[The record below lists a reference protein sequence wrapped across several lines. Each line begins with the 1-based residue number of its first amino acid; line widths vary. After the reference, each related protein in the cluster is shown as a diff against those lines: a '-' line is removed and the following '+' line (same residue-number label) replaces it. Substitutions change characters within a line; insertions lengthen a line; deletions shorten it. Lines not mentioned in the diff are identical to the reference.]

1 MTRYARD
8 EVAPTLNA
16 LTGLFSYMDDKKQ
29 ANTLL
34 RYEEED
40 RAKKAQSESNVGA
53 NYNLLK
59 SNIGTLTG
67 TPQEQVTG
75 KLLYGQDLQTD
86 QAIKETKEKTDRHT
100 RLGQI
105 VSFFQENPGVSIES
119 LPPELSKD
127 YVGLQAISDYTKI
140 TADTE
145 EGKARKMAAVQKVAD
160 IKYPLFAAKRDLAQ
174 KAAVEGDIGTLVNVA
189 RQLVKEAPTPYS
201 LGEFDQGS
209 HTFELKY
216 LDSPS
221 GEDKRVGR
229 ISLKEVMS
237 KMNKM
242 NKEIFVNSIAMNSSN
257 TDLGNRKAIENPIPI
272 KDSSGNDFLAITKKQ
287 LADPTRVDITLINQK
302 TGESSHI
309 NGWEVLYKLGFT
321 KTNLDDEKKQ
331 ADIEGVNLR
340 NTVTKK
346 QLFSLEQGEEVEK
359 ALSEISAM
367 EGRGDS
373 QALLRKYSL
382 PVQRKVRSIL
392 SEEAKKPVSVDD
404 SSKIFQRV
412 YEDILTSSGLT
423 LDEITGLLIDQ
434 NNAPVTQSEKAGYL
448 NTAKRITTEAANIVQ
463 KENVNQFEAE
473 KRAVVKIKEENNQ
486 MADRG
491 FQLIMDNYDPAK
503 EIEDQ
508 PDIMAFFDQLNSE
521 YPEVAVIIEKKLAKV
536 KVDQPDEPKPTPFKL
551 KRTGEVDKEL
561 SERVSKPFPGK
572 TKTKTKT
579 WGKDKP
585 TSLKEALLPKIRG
598 FNE

>member
-503 EIEDQ
+503 EIKDQ

-536 KVDQPDEPKPTPFKL
+536 KVDQPDEPKPTPFVL
-551 KRTGEVDKEL
+551 ERTGKVDKEL
-561 SERVSKPFPGK
+561 LERV
-572 TKTKTKT
+572 
-579 WGKDKP
+579 
-585 TSLKEALLPKIRG
+585 RG